1 MKLACV
7 LLAAFSDT
15 LQPAAA
21 AFSGSSSARGSLRR
35 SRGVNSTAP
44 GKDVATAP
52 VSGKHVEA
60 LTAFAALDHEMVPP
74 VLAQHAACLADDG
87 KYGPD
92 DGGGDGEKRTGK
104 CYRNPKVWGPPTW
117 FFLHAMTLALPEQ
130 VPQEKRNAIEN
141 LMNALP
147 LLLPCPPCGANLGEK
162 LKDMPVKDHL
172 FTRDDMVQYMI
183 DLHNRVN
190 KATGKP
196 ILTKE
201 EVLKEYD
208 AAFKRDGDVKYMAVL
223 APEEAEKPEKPERS
237 HAARRYGA
245 ALSAVACSAGLLA
258 SLID

>member
-7 LLAAFSDT
+7 LIAAFSDS

-21 AFSGSSSARGSLRR
+21 AFSGSSSATGSLRR
-35 SRGVNSTAP
+35 SRGLNTTSAANDV
-44 GKDVATAP
+44 VATHS
-52 VSGKHVEA
+52 SGKHAAA
-60 LTAFAALDHEMVPP
+60 LTAFAALDDEMVPP

-87 KYGPD
+87 TPD
-92 DGGGDGEKRTGK
+92 DGGGDDGEKRTGK

-223 APEEAEKPEKPERS
+223 APEKTDKAEKLERS
-237 HAARRYGA
+237 SAARRFTA
-245 ALSAVACSAGLLA
+245 VLASVACSSGLLA
-258 SLID
+258 ALTY